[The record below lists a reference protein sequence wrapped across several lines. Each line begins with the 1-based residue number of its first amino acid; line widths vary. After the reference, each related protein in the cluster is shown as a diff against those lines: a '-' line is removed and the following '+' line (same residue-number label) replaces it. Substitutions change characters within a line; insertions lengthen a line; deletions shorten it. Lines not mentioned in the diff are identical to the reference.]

1 MLNWDEWS
9 NSRTMSCRAKGDA
22 IKYEDIK
29 ILVHVQ
35 ERELISDQKISY
47 PTNQINTAAAFRP
60 F

>member
-1 MLNWDEWS
+1 MNG
-9 NSRTMSCRAKGDA
+9 RTAIPCPVGPKPQGDA